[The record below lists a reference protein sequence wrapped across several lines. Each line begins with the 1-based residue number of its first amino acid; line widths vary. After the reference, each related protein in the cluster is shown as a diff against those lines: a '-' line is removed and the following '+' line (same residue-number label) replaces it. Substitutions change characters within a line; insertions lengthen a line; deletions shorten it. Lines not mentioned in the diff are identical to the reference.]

1 MDEHGGLVFFSLL
14 NKKKKKGKIADVCA
28 PATWWVGVPFILFV
42 FPSTLV
48 SKEEVNHSVVV
59 VGEAYR
65 W

>member
-1 MDEHGGLVFFSLL
+1 
-14 NKKKKKGKIADVCA
+14 VCA